1 MHERHTNERLHSPL
15 PTTNVFCVPK
25 KATTN
30 SIGNLIKLIADWLC
44 DRPNIWFLFLSG
56 FFFYTAQFFF
66 CWRMFFLVSVVFLP
80 FADLI
85 FYWQIGGFL
94 YTEVSSTPERWPT
107 YHHTSIKDT
116 GSPVEDYP
124 RLNAFEALD
133 LRRLTNLIERGNQ
146 FAAYL

>member
-85 FYWQIGGFL
+85 FYW
-94 YTEVSSTPERWPT
+94 
-107 YHHTSIKDT
+107 
-116 GSPVEDYP
+116 
-124 RLNAFEALD
+124 
-133 LRRLTNLIERGNQ
+133 
-146 FAAYL
+146 